1 MLLVRKGYFSD
12 FSNLMNFYD
21 PCHNKNGDH
30 DQRQGTEI
38 IVMVIIDKKLSE
50 MGLTGRLWEI

>member
-1 MLLVRKGYFSD
+1 
-12 FSNLMNFYD
+12 MNFYD